1 MRSSGQLNLSIFRAP
16 RFAEGDFRHAA
27 SNADAWAWLGRTP
40 EWPDHRLAL
49 WGESAGASLIADVLH
64 LWPDVEE
71 RRWIRQARVIGNGR
85 GFVGRRLTAR
95 VPPDGARSR
104 REHQTEKRCK

>member
-27 SNADAWAWLGRTP
+27 SNADAWAWLGRTQ

-49 WGESAGASLIADVLH
+49 WGEAGCGKTHLLHIWARRTGALRWASRAS
-64 LWPDVEE
+64 
-71 RRWIRQARVIGNGR
+71 
-85 GFVGRRLTAR
+85 
-95 VPPDGARSR
+95 RSVSR
-104 REHQTEKRCK
+104 